1 MNQTVA
7 KTKPYSLYILL
18 CDGKI
23 LYTGIAQDPEA
34 RLIQHQS
41 KKPPGAKFTRRFK
54 KLEIVY
60 QVEVGSRSEA
70 QSLEYYV
77 KKLTRKNKKALI
89 ASQTNLEVLLSKLNT
104 RGTHAQKK
112 V

>member
-1 MNQTVA
+1 MQNNTQA
-7 KTKPYSLYILL
+7 KPYSLYILL
-18 CDGKI
+18 CDEKI

-41 KKPPGAKFTRRFK
+41 KKPPGAKFTRRFE

-70 QSLEYYV
+70 QSLEFQV
-77 KKLTRKNKKALI
+77 KKLSRKQKLRLI
-89 ASQTNLEVLLSKLNT
+89 QSQHNLSGLQMITVKSL
-104 RGTHAQKK
+104 AP
-112 V
+112 

>member
-7 KTKPYSLYILL
+7 KTKAYSLYILL
-18 CDGKI
+18 CDEKI

-70 QSLEYYV
+70 QSLEYHV
-77 KKLTRKNKKALI
+77 KKLTRNQKLKLIKAQLNLRELREVMDL
-89 ASQTNLEVLLSKLNT
+89 TNLAIE
-104 RGTHAQKK
+104 
-112 V
+112 